1 MKIKSLVL
9 NVILPVA
16 VLVGT
21 GATIRAFMS
30 SRPATPQA
38 PPAPTGQVVN
48 AIAVERAPARADV
61 KAVGRVKPA
70 RELTVL
76 PEVAGRLVE
85 LHPELQP
92 GGVIRAGE
100 TLVKIDDR
108 PYRMQVAQQEANV
121 AAARVELQVEA
132 GRRSVAEREWALL
145 ESEVQATADGKDLA
159 LRKPYERLAQVK
171 VASAGAALA
180 RARLDVERTV
190 LTAPFNAL
198 VREEAAEPGMLVG
211 PQTAIARLV
220 GTDAFWV
227 EVAIPDEA
235 LARLRVPSPGAPA
248 AEGAPVVVRRSGDE
262 TTWQG
267 RVIRLLGDLDTIGAQ
282 ARLLVQIDDPLALAA
297 PGKPLLLNSF
307 VEVSI
312 AAEPLPDA
320 VRLPRV
326 ALREGDIAWVLG
338 ADETIEFRALTIGAR
353 EKDHVLVT
361 AGLTPGERV
370 VTSRLAAPVPGM
382 KVRIAGEARAAEAP
396 SAPKPVEGGAKP

>member
-1 MKIKSLVL
+1 VKIKSLLL
-9 NVILPVA
+9 NVVLPVA

-38 PPAPTGQVVN
+38 PPMPTGQVVN
-48 AIAVERAPARADV
+48 AITVERAVARAEV

-92 GGVIRAGE
+92 GGIIRAGE
-100 TLVKIDDR
+100 TIVRIDDR
-108 PYRMQVAQQEANV
+108 PYRMQVSQQEAN

-132 GRRSVAEREWALL
+132 GRRSVAEREWSML

-190 LTAPFNAL
+190 LAAPFNAL
-198 VREEAAEPGMLVG
+198 VREEAAEPGMLAG
-211 PQTAIARLV
+211 PQTPIARLV

-227 EVAIPDEA
+227 EVTVPDEA

-248 AEGAPVVVRRSGDE
+248 SEGAAVVVRRSV
-262 TTWQG
+262 WNG
-267 RVIRLLGDLDTIGAQ
+267 RIIRLLGDLDTIGAQ
-282 ARLLVQIDDPLALAA
+282 ARLLVQIDDPLALAT

-312 AAEPLPDA
+312 ASEPLPDA

-338 ADETIEFRALTIGAR
+338 ADDTISFRPLTIGAR

-361 AGLTPGERV
+361 AGLTAGERV

-382 KVRIAGEARAAEAP
+382 KVRVAGEARAAEAP
-396 SAPKPVEGGAKP
+396 SGAKPVADEGGAKP